1 MNETRDILG
10 VANSEVL
17 LIGIIFLFGV
27 LLVRTRVEGRGWW
40 KVFLHGGIRRG
51 K

>member
-1 MNETRDILG
+1 MTETRDILG

-17 LIGIIFLFGV
+17 VIGI
-27 LLVRTRVEGRGWW
+27 LLLSGALCVRTFVEGRGWW
-40 KVFLHGGIRRG
+40 KVFLKGGIRKG